1 MDPGKSAPSQSPP
14 IQFIKAS
21 ATVIAPI
28 LSKIFNKCFLDGEF
42 PRAFKFAEV
51 VPIFKSG
58 DKSNVSN
65 YRPIS
70 LLCPFAK
77 LLEKC
82 INSRLIQ
89 YFTKNKSI
97 YSFQFGFRENC
108 STENAVL
115 QIYDQLCK
123 NCDINQISCSVLLDL
138 RKAFDTVNHAILID
152 KSRCYGVR
160 GVALQ
165 LLISFF
171 TNRKQYTTVRG
182 CKSTYS
188 FVNCGVPQGS
198 ILGPILFLIYINDLY
213 LATTLRLN
221 LFADDAYIS
230 GSNSCPVALQNLM
243 NSELEKVFQWL
254 NTNKLSLNAKK
265 TSYMIFSKNK
275 KSENFQ
281 IKIGNDILSRVHQ
294 AKYLGVIIDDRL
306 NWKPHVA
313 MVRSKMAKGCWAIS
327 RLRKF
332 VSSNVLIKVYYGLVY
347 SHIIYC
353 ISCWGWIAKCNL
365 NSLTV
370 LQKRAIRIIS
380 RVPRLTHTSPLF
392 HKLGLLKIADIYTL
406 QISKIMYKYNS
417 NDWLGSYE
425 MATVKETHSH
435 FTRFSIS
442 NYYSP
447 LVKSR
452 MSKGTLSIVG
462 PKIWSTLPN
471 ELKSLPFAQFKI
483 QLKNHLIKDYD
494 YI

>member
-1 MDPGKSAPSQSPP
+1 M
-14 IQFIKAS
+14 
-21 ATVIAPI
+21 
-28 LSKIFNKCFLDGEF
+28 
-42 PRAFKFAEV
+42 
-51 VPIFKSG
+51 
-58 DKSNVSN
+58 
-65 YRPIS
+65 
-70 LLCPFAK
+70 
-77 LLEKC
+77 
-82 INSRLIQ
+82 
-89 YFTKNKSI
+89 
-97 YSFQFGFRENC
+97 
-108 STENAVL
+108 
-115 QIYDQLCK
+115 
-123 NCDINQISCSVLLDL
+123 
-138 RKAFDTVNHAILID
+138 
-152 KSRCYGVR
+152 
-160 GVALQ
+160 
-165 LLISFF
+165 
-171 TNRKQYTTVRG
+171 
-182 CKSTYS
+182 
-188 FVNCGVPQGS
+188 
-198 ILGPILFLIYINDLY
+198 
-213 LATTLRLN
+213 
-221 LFADDAYIS
+221 
-230 GSNSCPVALQNLM
+230 
-243 NSELEKVFQWL
+243 
-254 NTNKLSLNAKK
+254 
-265 TSYMIFSKNK
+265 
-275 KSENFQ
+275 
-281 IKIGNDILSRVHQ
+281 SRVHQ

-370 LQKRAIRIIS
+370 LQKRAVRIIS

-471 ELKSLPFAQFKI
+471 KLKSLTFAQF
-483 QLKNHLIKDYD
+483 
-494 YI
+494 